1 MCCLTALRRLTIK
14 MAFFALTV
22 LIVYYLFVLNQARCL
37 VSVINYYLRRAE
49 RTGEILLPAASHM
62 PLSLRFL
69 KQKKVCVTKR
79 DKNAKQKNKQQGLST
94 DTTFPGSLCLGQLQ
108 TLRNRINFLRNQ
120 MSPAVCRLQRR

>member
-1 MCCLTALRRLTIK
+1 MCCLTALRNLTIK

-22 LIVYYLFVLNQARCL
+22 LIIYYLFVLNQARCL
-37 VSVINYYLRRAE
+37 NVINYYLQRVE

-79 DKNAKQKNKQQGLST
+79 DKNAKQKNKQQRLST
-94 DTTFPGSLCLGQLQ
+94 DTTFPGSLCLGRLQ
-108 TLRNRINFLRNQ
+108 TLRNCIDFLRNQ